1 MAIPDYETLMLPVLQ
16 ACGDGRE
23 HRTPDLAGQ
32 MADLFR
38 LSEDERAALLPSGR
52 QAVIANRTH
61 WAITYMA
68 QAGLLERTRRGFVR
82 LTDRGRAVLARA
94 PERIDNDFLMQ
105 FPEFVAFTRRS
116 RSPDPSPTVVVEPAQ
131 TPEERLRSA
140 AGELEAALR
149 AELLDRIRKLP
160 PDFFERAVVQLLVA
174 MGYGSDRGGR
184 AAAIGRSGDGG
195 LDGMIDQ
202 DPLGL
207 DRVYVQAKRYAA
219 DNPVGSAAILQFSG
233 ALAQR
238 GATRGVFITTSR
250 FTEDARATAA
260 RLPQRIV
267 LVDGEELARL
277 MIRHDVGVRIAETV
291 HVKRIDEDFFLD
303 E

>member
-1 MAIPDYETLMLPVLQ
+1 MTIPDFETLMLPVLQ

-23 HRTPDLAGQ
+23 HRTPDLVAQ

-38 LSEDERAALLPSGR
+38 LTEEERAALLPSGT

-61 WAITYMA
+61 W
-68 QAGLLERTRRGFVR
+68 
-82 LTDRGRAVLARA
+82 
-94 PERIDNDFLMQ
+94 
-105 FPEFVAFTRRS
+105 
-116 RSPDPSPTVVVEPAQ
+116 

-140 AGELEAALR
+140 AAELEATR
-149 AELLDRIRKLP
+149 RSELLARLRDMP
-160 PDFFERAVVQLLVA
+160 PALFERAVVRLLPA
-174 MGYGSDRGGR
+174 MGYGSDLAGT

-219 DNPVGSAAILQFSG
+219 DNPVGSPAILQFSG

-238 GATRGVFITTSR
+238 GAARGVFITTSR
-250 FTEDARATAA
+250 FTDDARATAA

-267 LVDGEELARL
+267 LIDGEELARL

-291 HVKRIDEDFFLD
+291 HVKRIDEDFFL
-303 E
+303 EE